1 MHVYSKPYKTQYSH
15 TYVSR
20 AVLHMQYFNKSDTE
34 FLQTVLSTQYL
45 HRRGVKQS
53 CENLCLNNAIKKK
66 PTEGPRGG
74 GVDGAPALQHG
85 VSVFFSALTTGVKD
99 CWFLM

>member
-1 MHVYSKPYKTQYSH
+1 MLVEQYFICSTLIRATQSSFRQYS
-15 TYVSR
+15 
-20 AVLHMQYFNKSDTE
+20 
-34 FLQTVLSTQYL
+34 VLSTQYL

-53 CENLCLNNAIKKK
+53 CENLFKQCNKKK